1 MATTRQVRTPDGTSL
16 HVVLD
21 GPDDAPL
28 TVVFAHGWTLTHA
41 SWTAHTT
48 AVTAADAGFP
58 VRTIAY
64 DQRGHGRSARS
75 ATTPV
80 TIDMLGEDLGFL
92 IDELAPQGPV
102 VLAGHSMGG
111 MTIMALAA
119 ARPELFAGPD
129 GIGADGNDA
138 DGTGADGP
146 RGRIAGVLLTA
157 TSAGGLAK
165 APRGRVPGVT
175 AAVRRV
181 QAAGLAS
188 AARNPA
194 RAQALWGR
202 IRPTGWVYRRWVQS
216 FLFGL
221 EPPRQAV
228 LECARMIHAT
238 PVDVTAAFYPALM
251 AHEKTAAL
259 AALSGV
265 PVRILCGSRDKLTP
279 VAHARAIA
287 TALPHAVLHIE
298 TGSGHML
305 HTERPYVALEHLRAL
320 IAATHPAAVTG

>member
-1 MATTRQVRTPDGTSL
+1 MVTTRRVRTPDGTSL
-16 HVVLD
+16 HAVLD
-21 GPDDAPL
+21 GPEDAPL

-41 SWTAHTT
+41 SWA
-48 AVTAADAGFP
+48 AQVAAITAADAGFP

-64 DQRGHGRSARS
+64 DQRGHGMSGRS

-80 TIDMLGEDLGFL
+80 SIDMLGDDLGFL
-92 IDELAPQGPV
+92 IDELAPEGPV

-119 ARPELFAGPD
+119 SRPELFAGPAED
-129 GIGADGNDA
+129 GS
-138 DGTGADGP
+138 
-146 RGRIAGVLLTA
+146 RGRVAAVLFTG

-181 QAAGLAS
+181 QAAGLAH

-194 RAQALWGR
+194 RAQRMWSR
-202 IRPTGWVYRRWVQS
+202 IRPTGWLYRRWVRG

-221 EPPRQAV
+221 EAPAQAV
-228 LECARMIHAT
+228 LECGRMIHAT
-238 PVDVTAAFYPALM
+238 PVEVTAAFYPALM

-259 AALSGV
+259 AALSGI
-265 PVRILCGSRDKLTP
+265 PVRVLCGSRDKLTP
-279 VAHARAIA
+279 VAHSRVIA
-287 TALPHAVLHIE
+287 AALPHALLHIE
-298 TGSGHML
+298 TGGAHML

-320 IAATHPAAVTG
+320 IAATHPAGVSG